1 MDFKSVIYPVLIA
14 GLNFLVKSAITALTD
29 TVESKD
35 NFKKRIVKYS
45 KASLFLVCF
54 YFICYYFMTKTSK
67 FNFTS
72 EDGVALLICFV
83 TSILFFYLNGN
94 ISTLVKALITKRKP
108 KETDKRALI
117 WGSMFVINL
126 LMFLIIIMVIPIFIR
141 QNNYINEDT
150 RATLTMGSK
159 EYEIV
164 IPKDTLFAVES
175 STQNQKNNNPL
186 DEVFDFQADD
196 TEYRIKKGTSIT
208 LLEGTFLLTGQEF
221 PVNVVNNKELSDVN
235 FYTNDKTEIKLIKK
249 KTVELAEDSV
259 VLRRQKSSYLTVATV
274 TLCVQTLVLAFY
286 YLMII
291 GWAFLVRVFQA
302 LIRKWGQ
309 KK

>member
-1 MDFKSVIYPVLIA
+1 MDINSVIYPVVIA
-14 GLNFLVKSAITALTD
+14 GLNFLVKSAITALTN

-35 NFKKRIVKYS
+35 NLKKRIGKYS
-45 KASLFLVCF
+45 IASLFLVCV

-83 TSILFFYLNGN
+83 TSIMYFYLNGTF
-94 ISTLVKALITKRKP
+94 STLVKDCITKHKP
-108 KETDKRALI
+108 KEADIRLWGGIMLI
-117 WGSMFVINL
+117 LNAFIFV
-126 LMFLIIIMVIPIFIR
+126 MGTTLITNFISR
-141 QNNYINEDT
+141 NNYINEDT

-208 LLEGTFLLTGQEF
+208 LLEGTFLLAGQEF

-235 FYTNDKTEIKLIKK
+235 FYTNDKSVIKLIKK
-249 KTVELAEDSV
+249 ETVELAEDSV
-259 VLRRQKSSYLTVATV
+259 VLRQPQSTHFIVATV
-274 TLCVQTLVLAFY
+274 TLCVQALVLAFY
-286 YLMII
+286 YLIKCI
-291 GWAFLVRVFQA
+291 CNF
-302 LIRKWGQ
+302 